1 MNYFPSKLS
10 RRHFLDF
17 NLAGLGGAALLDL
30 LQANSTRGETTT
42 RDPRLAAQPRTMA
55 PKAKRVIHI
64 CLIGGLSHVDSF
76 DYKPALN
83 QLHGKVLPNFVQ
95 PDTFFGSAGLL
106 RKHEWTFRQRGQ
118 SGLWISDLF
127 PHLATCADDL
137 TVINS
142 MYSES
147 GNHTPA
153 MFLQNSGFQSN
164 GFPSVGSWL
173 SYGLGNETADLPTF
187 VVLPDSRSLPNSGAA
202 NWSSGFLPARHQ
214 GAVFRNGKQPIRNL
228 FANTAISRIAE
239 NDARALLRRI
249 NEKQLTDRNDDI
261 LQARIRAYELAARM
275 QTSVPEVVDFTAETK
290 STIASYGMEASA
302 TADCG
307 RRCLLARRL
316 LERGVR
322 FVQLYSGGAFG
333 GSPRH
338 GWDGHENNYVNHAR
352 EAMRIDQPVA
362 ALLKDLKQRGL
373 LHDTLILFTSEF
385 GRTPFAH
392 APRGVMALG
401 RDHNPRGFTSWLAGA
416 GLRTGMSFGATDE
429 VGWKSVV
436 NPVSWP
442 DFHATVLHLM
452 GLDHERLTYY
462 HNGIER
468 RLTNVHGSVI
478 SELFT

>member
-1 MNYFPSKLS
+1 MTDLLSKLS
-10 RRHFLDF
+10 RRRFLDF
-17 NLAGLGGAALLDL
+17 NLSGLGGAALLDL
-30 LQANSTRGETTT
+30 LHANSARGATTAQ
-42 RDPRLAAQPRTMA
+42 DPRLAAGSGATA
-55 PKAKRVIHI
+55 PKAKRAVHI

-76 DYKPALN
+76 DYKPALH
-83 QLHGKVLPNFVQ
+83 QLHGTALPNFVQ

-118 SGLWISDLF
+118 SGVWISDLF

-137 TVINS
+137 TIINS

-164 GFPSVGSWL
+164 GFPSLGSWL
-173 SYGLGNETADLPTF
+173 SYGLGNETDDLPTF

-214 GAVFRNGKQPIRNL
+214 GAVFRNGEQPIRNL
-228 FANTAISRIAE
+228 FADTAISRAAE
-239 NDARALLRRI
+239 IDARALLRRI
-249 NEKQLTDRNDDI
+249 NKKQLTNRSDDI

-275 QTSVPEVVDFTAETK
+275 QTSVPEVVDFAAETK
-290 STIASYGMEASA
+290 STIASYGLEGSV
-302 TADCG
+302 TSDCG

-373 LHDTLILFTSEF
+373 LHDTLLLFTSEF

-452 GLDHERLTYY
+452 GLDHEQLTYY
-462 HNGIER
+462 HNGIKR

-478 SELFT
+478 SELFS